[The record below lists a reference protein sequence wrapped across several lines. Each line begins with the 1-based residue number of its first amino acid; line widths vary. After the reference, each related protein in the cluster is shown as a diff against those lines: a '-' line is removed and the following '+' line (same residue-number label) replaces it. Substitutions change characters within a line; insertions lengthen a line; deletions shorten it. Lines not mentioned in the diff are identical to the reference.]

1 MTPALLAWLAALR
14 VNAGE
19 GEGFAVVHSR
29 HRGTVPISFDD
40 VRACADDDALWSLVN
55 ERCKKD

>member
-1 MTPALLAWLAALR
+1 MGPALVEWLANLR
-14 VNAGE
+14 ANAGE

-40 VRACADDDALWSLVN
+40 VRACATDAELWDLVN
-55 ERCKKD
+55 ERCKKE